1 MPKEEL
7 QELFRNYRRY
17 VYVDDNKIVILH
29 EETPQIVFEYCAD
42 AELCGVEVLFWW
54 EEQAKAYSNQMLNIY
69 K

>member
-7 QELFRNYRRY
+7 QELFRNYRHY
-17 VYVDDNKIVILH
+17 VYVDNNKIVILH

-54 EEQAKAYSNQMLNIY
+54 EE
-69 K
+69 

>member
-17 VYVDDNKIVILH
+17 VYVDNNKIVILH

-54 EEQAKAYSNQMLNIY
+54 EEQAEAYLIRC
-69 K
+69 